1 MKSSQEKAE
10 ELVEK
15 FKFETK
21 RSEMINDILLGDI
34 SVIFKHYKAKQCALI
49 AIDEIIKSKPYKFVP
64 FLDYTDC
71 TVLESNIKYWQ
82 EVKQEIEK
90 L

>member
-1 MKSSQEKAE
+1 MTPKEKAE

-21 RSEMINDILLGDI
+21 RSEIINDILLGDI
-34 SVIFKHYKAKQCALI
+34 SVIFKHYKAKQCAII
-49 AIDEIIKSKPYKFVP
+49 AADEIINSIVI
-64 FLDYTDC
+64 TDL
-71 TVLESNIKYWQ
+71 TTAEYHFNYW
-82 EVKQEIEK
+82 EKVKQEIEK